1 MTRIRLTAL
10 ALGAALV
17 TGHAALAQSATPSE
31 RPIRIGIG
39 GGVSMPVGDF
49 KNGDASAL
57 RRDFKQGAAGQGY
70 IEFRAPGTPF
80 GFRASVTY
88 NRFGVGN
95 LQLGGSG
102 TQATTSS
109 DGYSQILGGLANVSL
124 QLPTG
129 PIRPYVLAGLGAFNV
144 KNTAS
149 LATTPGGAVV
159 AAPDQSSTNFGV
171 NGGAGLLIRLGGI
184 EGFAE
189 ARVANVYTKQEKFAN
204 LKNLQYVPI
213 TFGLSF

>member
-1 MTRIRLTAL
+1 MTHLRLTTL

-17 TGHAALAQSATPSE
+17 AGHAARAQSATPSE

-102 TQATTSS
+102 AQAAAAS
-109 DGYSQILGGLANVSL
+109 DGYSQVLGGLANVSL

-149 LATTPGGAVV
+149 LAATPGGVV
-159 AAPDQSSTNFGV
+159 AAPDESSTNFGV
-171 NGGAGLLIRLGGI
+171 NGGAGVLIRLGGI

-204 LKNLQYVPI
+204 LKNLQYIPI